1 MQHLPTFASPH
12 PIRPEIENNLSL
24 GGEEKAV
31 AILTI
36 EVVAEHHLATLIA
49 GRVLGGVVH
58 LVLTGRALGEV
69 RLIVIRLV
77 LTGRALGGVFL
88 LAVGILLAT

>member
-1 MQHLPTFASPH
+1 M
-12 PIRPEIENNLSL
+12 

-49 GRVLGGVVH
+49 GQVLGGVVH
-58 LVLTGRALGEV
+58 LVLTVRALGEV
-69 RLIVIRLV
+69 RLTVIRLV
-77 LTGRALGGVFL
+77 LTGRALGEVFF
-88 LAVGILLAT
+88 LAVSIVIVTGALKG